1 LLQTMHCTDL
11 LEALKLALS
20 VIEVGLQ
27 HSLTNATKPG
37 IGTLPFGR
45 ERLPT
50 DDPDVRLTLPT

>member
-1 LLQTMHCTDL
+1 MHCTDL